1 MRTPSSRQ
9 RSYQPWT
16 REELDTL
23 AAVWPNG
30 AMKAAL
36 AALPGRGEHSIRG
49 KVSAL
54 NLAYTVYESVP
65 QSDFVDAAI
74 KRAYAKGR
82 PNLAELAK
90 TTGRNKGWLKGRAGV
105 LGVRAMPTGTPKV
118 CWSPEE
124 DAILESGLN
133 RHLSVSTI
141 HRQLNR
147 AGHSRSLTAI
157 VCRSDNLGLR
167 FSREGWSATQVAVI
181 FDMDS
186 HAVLRWIDLG
196 WLRAT
201 RQQGPGSVLNVTE
214 LQRVMYSV
222 KPDDVRRFMLAHPEK
237 WDHRRM
243 KKEVLL
249 DLLCPDRFNTAAMK
263 DAA

>member
-1 MRTPSSRQ
+1 
-9 RSYQPWT
+9 
-16 REELDTL
+16 
-23 AAVWPNG
+23 
-30 AMKAAL
+30 
-36 AALPGRGEHSIRG
+36 
-49 KVSAL
+49 
-54 NLAYTVYESVP
+54 
-65 QSDFVDAAI
+65 
-74 KRAYAKGR
+74 
-82 PNLAELAK
+82 
-90 TTGRNKGWLKGRAGV
+90 
-105 LGVRAMPTGTPKV
+105 
-118 CWSPEE
+118 
-124 DAILESGLN
+124 
-133 RHLSVSTI
+133 
-141 HRQLNR
+141 
-147 AGHSRSLTAI
+147 
-157 VCRSDNLGLR
+157 
-167 FSREGWSATQVAVI
+167 
-181 FDMDS
+181 MDS

>member
-82 PNLAELAK
+82 
-90 TTGRNKGWLKGRAGV
+90 AGV

-157 VCRSDNLGLR
+157 VCRADNLGLR

-214 LQRVMYSV
+214 PQRVMYSV